1 MLEVFNTSQCHLA
14 TAAATMAMKR
24 PSGSIF
30 VTQSKKKLNI
40 NKKPAAA
47 TDAELTTRDKIDALN
62 DKIAKCQ
69 NGTISEDNFSQD
81 DKHKCWD
88 RFHKQVQKMPEGS
101 ALQKGL
107 PCRRASCLRTGS
119 TNKCR
124 RCQKGLPC
132 RRVCPAEGLQACS
145 SGRCRADNP

>member
-1 MLEVFNTSQCHLA
+1 
-14 TAAATMAMKR
+14 MAMKR

-47 TDAELTTRDKIDALN
+47 TDAELTTRNKIDALN
-62 DKIAKCQ
+62 DKIAKYQ

-88 RFHKQVQKMPEGS
+88 RFHKQVQKMPEVSEQFKSLTGPGCQDKKNTILFGWLKDPTWGKCFAHATRTIFD
-101 ALQKGL
+101 AL
-107 PCRRASCLRTGS
+107 
-119 TNKCR
+119 
-124 RCQKGLPC
+124 
-132 RRVCPAEGLQACS
+132 VH
-145 SGRCRADNP
+145 